1 METKR
6 RMITLDKETEQ
17 YIQDY
22 MAEHKLRFPGE
33 AIMGICQK
41 YREEKKKEW
50 SLDTI
55 TEAVSENIHDI
66 LKSELKKIRLGTN
79 STDKNAQILIE
90 FMNGLY
96 FYHNY
101 DAIMT
106 TNIQELEETK
116 IAKEVVEERILKKRQ
131 KRLDM
136 EYPKGYFTFLL
147 RAFFYFY
154 VK

>member
-1 METKR
+1 METQR
-6 RMITLDKETEQ
+6 RMITLDKETDQ

-33 AIMGICQK
+33 AIMDICKK

-50 SLDTI
+50 SLDYI
-55 TEAVSENIHDI
+55 TETVSENLNDA

-79 STDKNAQILIE
+79 SADKNTQILIE

-96 FYHNY
+96 FHHGY

-106 TNIQELEETK
+106 TDLLELEVTK
-116 IAKEVVEERILKKRQ
+116 LAKKVVNERIVNQRQ
-131 KRLDM
+131 KRLDK
-136 EYPKGYFTFLL
+136 EYPKS
-147 RAFFYFY
+147 
-154 VK
+154 